1 MAGKLRV
8 GVIGTSWF
16 AETFHLAGLDSHP
29 RAQITA
35 ICGRDRAKT
44 EAVASNHGEPVVFT
58 DYGEMID
65 SGLMDAVVIVTPDD
79 LHREMTL
86 RALQAGLH
94 VMCEK
99 PLARTADDARDMF
112 DAAEAAGRVHMTM
125 FTWRWIGIFA
135 YAHRLIKDGYLGR
148 CRDAQFSMMAGYAD
162 ELIYGWRFDP
172 GRGTGILGDLGSHMF
187 DLARWYVGDIA
198 QVSGRLTTNVARLG
212 PDGTA
217 MASLNDSATV
227 LLEFANTAQA
237 TITVSGAS
245 VVGQSPEVEVRL
257 YGDEGSLKLDFDL
270 INAHVSGRR
279 RDDQSWNELSIP
291 DDLRGLDGG
300 NPSIMNL
307 PSLAPFTNL
316 PVADRLFVDAV
327 LDGRPSEATFED
339 GWRVQQVVDAVIE
352 SDRRHGWVAVPDQ
365 EKG

>member
-1 MAGKLRV
+1 
-8 GVIGTSWF
+8 
-16 AETFHLAGLDSHP
+16 
-29 RAQITA
+29 
-35 ICGRDRAKT
+35 
-44 EAVASNHGEPVVFT
+44 
-58 DYGEMID
+58 
-65 SGLMDAVVIVTPDD
+65 
-79 LHREMTL
+79 
-86 RALQAGLH
+86 
-94 VMCEK
+94 
-99 PLARTADDARDMF
+99 
-112 DAAEAAGRVHMTM
+112 
-125 FTWRWIGIFA
+125 
-135 YAHRLIKDGYLGR
+135 
-148 CRDAQFSMMAGYAD
+148 
-162 ELIYGWRFDP
+162 
-172 GRGTGILGDLGSHMF
+172 
-187 DLARWYVGDIA
+187 
-198 QVSGRLTTNVARLG
+198 
-212 PDGTA
+212 
-217 MASLNDSATV
+217 V

-291 DDLRGLDGG
+291 DDLLGFDGG

-352 SDRRHGWVAVPDQ
+352 SDRRHGWVAVPDL